1 MNSNN
6 LAIKIERAISELR
19 RGGKIVISDNDSAVS
34 IVLFAAELIEKGT
47 IEEISQATLSR
58 PSIILSSNRAS
69 AIGIRINNQPCSI
82 SVQRNW
88 TETDI
93 LSLCMPLIDHPKP
106 KINGVISENNK
117 IVSSC
122 LLILRQARLLPA
134 GLMSIISNVSLDDI
148 NHWSFKND
156 LININANDIQFY
168 ETSNSNKLTMSV
180 KAKVPISYT
189 DNCEIVIFRPK
200 DGGDEHFCLIFGKT
214 RNINNDINHDCNN
227 TLVRI
232 HSQCITGDIL
242 ESLKC
247 DCGQQLKES
256 IKLMANANEGL
267 LIYLAQEGRDIGL
280 LNKLRA
286 YSLQENGMDTVEA
299 NEALGFNDDERLYY
313 PAKEILSQFKINKV
327 RLITNNPKKVE
338 HMLNLGIIVT
348 ERIPIR
354 IDANKH
360 NKKYLETKSKKSG
373 HFL

>member
-1 MNSNN
+1 MDSKNST
-6 LAIKIERAISELR
+6 IKIERAISELR
-19 RGGKIVISDNDSAVS
+19 RGGRIVISDDNTGVS
-34 IVLFAAELIEKGT
+34 IVLFAAELIEEGT
-47 IEEISQATLSR
+47 IDEISQATLSR

-134 GLMSIISNVSLDDI
+134 GLMSIISNVSFDDI

-156 LININANDIQFY
+156 LININTNDIQFY

-214 RNINNDINHDCNN
+214 RNVNNDINHDCNN

-256 IKLMANANEGL
+256 IKLMANADEGL

-338 HMLNLGIIVT
+338 HMLNLGISVT
-348 ERIPIR
+348 ERVPIK